1 MIEPLCAALT
11 RGHEVRLILRI
22 LETLGV
28 LLQLDEQYRES
39 NQFVDTVSDRI
50 EQADGTAHIN
60 RLVVHAN
67 SDVFKAAQELQSKLQ
82 RADGGDD
89 AGYIMSNNG
98 SSIYGVNNQQRMQQ
112 ENGSGVDQSELAQIG
127 SLFHIWSN
135 EKPLQNT
142 QKQGK

>member
-1 MIEPLCAALT
+1 
-11 RGHEVRLILRI
+11 
-22 LETLGV
+22 
-28 LLQLDEQYRES
+28 
-39 NQFVDTVSDRI
+39 
-50 EQADGTAHIN
+50 
-60 RLVVHAN
+60 
-67 SDVFKAAQELQSKLQ
+67 
-82 RADGGDD
+82 
-89 AGYIMSNNG
+89 MSNNG